1 MQTATQQRLSGSLNI
16 MIKTGLTVQSRLG
29 LVPVQ
34 GLEPVQGQGLEPVL
48 VLVQQQQR

>member
-34 GLEPVQGQGLEPVL
+34 GLEPVL